1 MSALRMDEVV
11 ERALAMSEADD
22 CVVIGSE
29 STRANVRWANNTS
42 TTNGLSTGNH
52 MNVVSVIGGR
62 VGSVGVTNPTAETVE
77 SLVRRSEAACNG
89 RPEAEDV
96 MPLLPGDG
104 APAGWAEPV
113 EALGIGAFASLAPAL
128 GEAFRRAEADGV
140 RLFGYAEHDTS
151 TTWLATSA
159 GMRRRYT
166 HLDGIIEVN
175 AKSPDFL
182 RSTWVG
188 QTSVAFDDVD
198 VPRLYARL
206 VERLGWA
213 ERALDL
219 PADRY
224 EVLLEPSAV
233 ADMLYYLYVSSS
245 AREAD
250 EGRTVFSRPGG
261 GNRIGEQ
268 LYAPSVS
275 LYSDPTEPGIEVAP
289 FVATSSS
296 SSFSSVFDNGLAVGR
311 TQWAS
316 DGVLKDLVSTRHWAA
331 RSGTGPR
338 PFVGNLVLG
347 SPEGPDLA
355 AMIAGTTGPALLVTC
370 FWYIREVEQQTLL
383 LTGLTRDGVY
393 LVEDG
398 EVKGAVN
405 NFRFNMSPVD
415 MLAQVLEMGATV
427 PTLPREFGDYFRNT
441 KVPPLRVGRFNMSS
455 VSKAT

>member
-1 MSALRMDEVV
+1 MSALRMHEVV
-11 ERALAMSEADD
+11 ERALALSEADD

-29 STRANVRWANNTS
+29 HTSANVRWANNTS
-42 TTNGLSTGNH
+42 TTNGLSTGNRVH
-52 MNVVSVIGGR
+52 VVSIIGGR
-62 VGSVGVTNPTAETVE
+62 VGSVGVTNPTAENLE
-77 SLVRRSEAACNG
+77 STVRRSEAACEG
-89 RPEAEDV
+89 RPEAEDA

-104 APAGWAEPV
+104 VPADWAEPV
-113 EALGIGAFASLAPAL
+113 EALGIIAFTSLAPAL
-128 GEAFRRAEADGV
+128 GEAFRRAEAGGI

-151 TTWLATSA
+151 TTWLATST

-166 HLDGIIEVN
+166 HLDGRIEVN
-175 AKSPDFL
+175 AKTPDFA
-182 RSTWVG
+182 RSTWAG
-188 QTSVAFDDVD
+188 QTSTSFDDVD
-198 VPRLYARL
+198 VPAIYDNL

-213 ERALDL
+213 STSIEL
-219 PADRY
+219 PAGRY

-233 ADMLYYLYVSSS
+233 ADMLYYLYSSSS

-275 LYSDPTEPGIEVAP
+275 LYSDPAELPIEVTP
-289 FVATSSS
+289 FVVTSSS
-296 SSFSSVFDNGLAVGR
+296 SSFASVFDNGLPLGR
-311 TQWAS
+311 TQWAR
-316 DGVLKDLVSTRHWAA
+316 DGVLEALVSTRHWAA
-331 RSGTGPR
+331 RTGTEPR
-338 PFVGNLVLG
+338 PFVGNLVFD
-347 SPEGPDLA
+347 SPTGPDLA
-355 AMIAGTTGPALLVTC
+355 GMIASTTGPALLVTC
-370 FWYIREVEQQTLL
+370 FWYIREVDEQTLL

-427 PTLPREFGDYFRNT
+427 PTLPREFGDWFRNT